1 VSVPAKTLRD
11 LRESDE
17 AAFPG
22 RPSTFR
28 RYLDGQTQGLRC
40 VRVAESQGEFAGYV
54 TLLWVAE
61 DSVLRERHLPEISD
75 LRVLPHFRRQG
86 IASALMDDIEAMA
99 ATRSNEVG
107 LNVGLHSGY
116 GAAQRLYVLRGY
128 VPDGS
133 GALLEGRTVPEGS
146 TIQLD
151 DSPIVTL
158 RMTKAVQQ
166 ALRGAV

>member
-1 VSVPAKTLRD
+1 MSGAATI
-11 LRESDE
+11 LRELREADE

-28 RYLDGQTQGLRC
+28 RYIDDQTQGLRST
-40 VRVAESQGEFAGYV
+40 RVAESQGELAGYV

-61 DSVLRERHLPEISD
+61 DLVLRDRNLPEISD
-75 LRVLPHFRRQG
+75 LRVLPRFRRQG

-99 ATRSNEVG
+99 ATHSHTVG

-116 GAAQRLYVLRGY
+116 GAAQRMYVLRGY

-133 GALLEGRTVPEGS
+133 GAVLKGRTVPEGS
-146 TIQLD
+146 TIQLN

-158 RMTKAVQQ
+158 RMTKAIHGPP
-166 ALRGAV
+166 RGAV